1 MNERSRAKVR
11 LLQTGFGFG
20 LVVLWELMVRFGVAD
35 PFFFSRPTLILQRT
49 YQWFVSGSIYQHL
62 LVTVIEAVLAFVVGS
77 ALGILVG
84 FWLARSPLASATL
97 DPYIRAANSLPRVV
111 LAPIFILWFGLGIAS
126 KVALGVTLV
135 FFIVFFNTF
144 QGVREVDPV
153 VLNNARMLGASER
166 QLWQHVLVP
175 SAMTWVFSSL
185 HTSIGFA
192 LVGAVVG
199 EYMGSARGLGY
210 IIAQAEGTFDS
221 TGVFAGMVVLAAVV
235 LLIDAEIH
243 AVENRLLKWKPQ
255 QTVLDPQTQL

>member
-1 MNERSRAKVR
+1 MSGHSRLKIHV
-11 LLQTGFGFG
+11 LQAGFGIG
-20 LVVLWELMVRFGVAD
+20 VLLLWEFMVRFKLAD
-35 PFFFSRPTLILQRT
+35 VFFFSQPTLVVKRT
-49 YQWFVSGSIYQHL
+49 YQWFATGFIYQHL
-62 LVTVIEAVLAFVVGS
+62 FITVLEAVLAFLVGS
-77 ALGILVG
+77 VLGILIG
-84 FWLARSPLASATL
+84 FWLARSRTAAEIL
-97 DPYIRAANSLPRVV
+97 DPYIRMANSLPRVV
-111 LAPIFILWFGLGIAS
+111 LAPLFMLWFGLGITS

-144 QGVREVDPV
+144 QGVREADPV
-153 VLNNARMLGASER
+153 VLNNARMLGATER

-199 EYMGSARGLGY
+199 EYVGSARGLGY

-235 LLIDAEIH
+235 LLIDAGIH

-255 QTVLDPQTQL
+255 QNSQAQI